1 MGVFTSFGN
10 WWNGGS
16 TAYAP
21 TAIVSPWTTTQ
32 LNQVVIRDIFGEDFI
47 PVTKADALSVPA
59 VSKARGILHSL
70 IDTRPLIAFRGAE
83 RLATQ
88 PTWLYR
94 SDSGIPSQHRTSLM
108 LDDHIFY
115 DSTLLAITAR
125 GSDGFPINLEH
136 VPFERWSRTNT
147 GDIQIDQQDVDQDD
161 MVWIPSPWQGLLNVG
176 ASKIRESRS
185 LDQAAMTR
193 ARMPVP
199 VMNVALND
207 DNLTEDEMR
216 ELHATISK
224 ARRDPDGA
232 LIITPP
238 GATLNVFGDR
248 ATDYFESGRN
258 AVRIDFANYFNLPAS
273 LLDSGISS
281 SSLDYSTQEGKR
293 NEIFDYA
300 ITYWT
305 KEITSWLSMDKV
317 TPRGTSIRFDFTDL
331 ITTTQSGTGPV
342 TED

>member
-1 MGVFTSFGN
+1 MLYNCGMGVLTAFGN

-16 TAYAP
+16 AAYAP
-21 TAIVSPWTTTQ
+21 TALVSPWTTTQ
-32 LNQVVIRDIFGEDFI
+32 LNQVVLSDIFGVDYVA

-70 IDTRPLIAFRGAE
+70 IDTRPLVAFKGDT

-88 PTWLYR
+88 PTWLY
-94 SDSGIPSQHRTSLM
+94 
-108 LDDHIFY
+108 FY
-115 DSTLLAITAR
+115 DATLLAITAR
-125 GSDGFPINLEH
+125 GADGFPINMEH
-136 VPFERWSRTNT
+136 VPYERWSRNAI
-147 GDIQIDQQDVDQDD
+147 GEIQIDNQDVDQDD
-161 MVWIPSPWQGLLNVG
+161 MVFIPSPWDGLLNVG

-199 VMNVALND
+199 VMNVQLD
-207 DNLTEDEMR
+207 GDTNLTEEEMR
-216 ELHATISK
+216 ELHATIAK

-232 LIITPP
+232 LIITPQ

-305 KEITSWLSMDKV
+305 KEITSWLSQDKV
-317 TPRGTSIRFDFTDL
+317 TPRGTSVRFDFTDL
-331 ITTTQSGTGPV
+331 INTTQSGTGPV

>member
-1 MGVFTSFGN
+1 MGAFAN
-10 WWNGGS
+10 WWNGG
-16 TAYAP
+16 TAAYTP

-32 LNQVVIRDIFGEDFI
+32 LNQVVLRDIFGEDYVA
-47 PVTKADALSVPA
+47 PVTKADALSIAA

-70 IDTRPLIAFRGAE
+70 IDTRPLVAFKGSE

-125 GSDGFPINLEH
+125 GADGFPINVEH
-136 VPFERWSRTNT
+136 VPHERWSRTAT
-147 GDIQIDQQDVDQDD
+147 GDIQIDQQDVNQDD
-161 MVWIPSPWQGLLNVG
+161 MVWIPSPWSGLLNVG

-185 LDQAAMTR
+185 LDQAAASR
-193 ARMPVP
+193 ARSPIPLMELHLTDQTELSQEETEGLLAAAVKARQNPDRP
-199 VMNVALND
+199 IMMTPWNV
-207 DNLTEDEMR
+207 EMR
-216 ELHATISK
+216 VH
-224 ARRDPDGA
+224 
-232 LIITPP
+232 
-238 GATLNVFGDR
+238 GDR
-248 ATDYFESGRN
+248 AIDLFESGRN
-258 AVRIDFANYFNLPAS
+258 AIRIDFANFFNLPAS
-273 LLDSGISS
+273 MLDSGADS
-281 SSLDYSTQEGKR
+281 SSLTYATQEGKR

-305 KEITSWLSMDKV
+305 KEITSWLSQDRV

-331 ITTTQSGTGPV
+331 INTTQSGTGPV